1 MKLAE
6 LPKNLI
12 ISHLKHGGLKLKIG
26 AFNVCI
32 YSPIDTVSEHLLVLY
47 GDYDIVSDND
57 FIDFHTVVKSPSIIR
72 RYFRP
77 QVNFSFDG
85 YFPFKPLPYTQAS
98 AMFEWGL
105 NWCIANHSHQY
116 LVIHAAVVERNG
128 KAIIFPGNPGSGK
141 STLCAALVCNG
152 WRLLS
157 DELTLVS
164 VVDGL
169 VYPAPRPISLK
180 NKSIEVIRALSPDA
194 VIGSVVNN
202 TAKGAIGHVRPPTE
216 SVKLASVPAMPAKLI
231 FPKFRDGSKTILA
244 TLSKSR
250 ALLKLV
256 ENCFNYNILGV
267 NGFNCVSDLVN
278 DSDCFN
284 FEYSS
289 LNETLLLLT
298 DLSD

>member
-1 MKLAE
+1 MTFSKKAVACAL
-6 LPKNLI
+6 KNR
-12 ISHLKHGGLKLKIG
+12 GLKLKIAG
-26 AFNVCI
+26 FNICLSSSIPEVAEHIVC
-32 YSPIDTVSEHLLVLY
+32 LY
-47 GDYDIVSDND
+47 ESFEIIND
-57 FIDFHTVVKSPSIIR
+57 ESFIDFYISLKTPSIVR

-85 YFPFKPLPYTQAS
+85 YFPFKPLPYKQAS

-128 KAIIFPGNPGSGK
+128 KAFIFPGIPGSGK
-141 STLCAALVCNG
+141 STLSAALVCSG

-157 DELTLVS
+157 DELTLLS
-164 VVDGL
+164 VADGL

-180 NKSIEVIRALSPDA
+180 NKSIEVIRNFSPNV

-202 TAKGAIGHVRPPTE
+202 TAKGAIGHMRPPTE
-216 SVKLASVPAMPAKLI
+216 SVRYSNIPAKPAKLI
-231 FPKFRDGSKTILA
+231 FPKFLEGSKTILN

-250 ALLKLV
+250 ALIKLV

-267 NGFNCVSDLVN
+267 NGFNCASDLVD
-278 DSDCFN
+278 DSDCYN

-289 LNETLLLLT
+289 LNEALLLLT